1 MAVSDPGDHPSVH
14 VVVLPRIPLIQSAFK
29 EISRLKLAMP
39 LLFQV
44 FNDKLKPTVPA
55 RPGGAAQ
62 PPPPPEQ
69 CCGVLEFSAPE
80 GQALVPSWML
90 RNLRL
95 RDGGTA
101 RFTTVRG
108 VPPGSFVRFR
118 PYSAAFVELA
128 AAVGPRDLLEA
139 ALRNYSA
146 LTTGQRLV
154 IDVAD
159 TQVGGRGGR
168 GRRLPPS

>member
-1 MAVSDPGDHPSVH
+1 
-14 VVVLPRIPLIQSAFK
+14 
-29 EISRLKLAMP
+29 MP

-44 FNDKLKPTVPA
+44 FNDRLKPTAPA
-55 RPGGAAQ
+55 RPGVAA
-62 PPPPPEQ
+62 PSPPPEQ
-69 CCGVLEFSAPE
+69 CCGVLEFSAPD
-80 GQALVPSWML
+80 GQAFIPTWML

-95 RDGGTA
+95 RDGGSA
-101 RFTTVRG
+101 RFTTIRG
-108 VPPGSFVRFR
+108 VPPGSFVKFR

-159 TQVGGRGGR
+159 EKVCLRNDEG
-168 GRRLPPS
+168 S